1 MGWFRFRSREG
12 VCDTPLH
19 LFGWNQCFVGLR
31 IGFVFA
37 HMRAYA
43 IRPYTYSMG
52 IMAFSGEYIISFLLI
67 PDDVSFRYTAVLYTT
82 KWGIESLSTPFLS
95 M

>member
-1 MGWFRFRSREG
+1 MLG
-12 VCDTPLH
+12 V
-19 LFGWNQCFVGLR
+19 
-31 IGFVFA
+31 IISFA

-52 IMAFSGEYIISFLLI
+52 IMAFSGEYIISFLFI
-67 PDDVSFRYTAVLYTT
+67 PDGVSFRYTAVLYTT

>member
-1 MGWFRFRSREG
+1 MF
-12 VCDTPLH
+12 DDDD
-19 LFGWNQCFVGLR
+19 
-31 IGFVFA
+31 VFA
-37 HMRAYA
+37 DIISFSPTSGRMRYA
-43 IRPYTYSMG
+43 PTLVRWLSWLNTVNHYTCSMG

-67 PDDVSFRYTAVLYTT
+67 PDGVSFRYTAVLYTT

>member
-1 MGWFRFRSREG
+1 MRYAPTLVRWLSWLYTIHHYPRS
-12 VCDTPLH
+12 VKYD
-19 LFGWNQCFVGLR
+19 
-31 IGFVFA
+31 
-37 HMRAYA
+37 
-43 IRPYTYSMG
+43 
-52 IMAFSGEYIISFLLI
+52 AFSGEYIISFLLI